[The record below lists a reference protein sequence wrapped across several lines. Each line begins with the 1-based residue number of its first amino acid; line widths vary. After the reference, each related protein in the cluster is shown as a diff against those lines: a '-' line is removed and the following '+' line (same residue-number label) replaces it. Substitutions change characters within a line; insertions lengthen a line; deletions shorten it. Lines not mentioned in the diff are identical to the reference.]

1 MPSRKSP
8 GTRPPASVRRISR
21 GRSSSSRK
29 TSEPAPR
36 CSGQSVKSS
45 TRTPPASPLAPRMR
59 ATASRS
65 ALVGDDL
72 QLHVAAVA
80 RGHHAQQAADGVRD
94 PPVAPDHP
102 PHVALVDAERQRHL
116 VVLLLDL
123 DPDRVRVVDKGSRQ
137 VLEEL
142 LHASF
147 VSSASAASV
156 AASASAPSV
165 ASASG
170 GASGDAGSASDS
182 APVSAAAS
190 ATGSASSAVAASV

>member
-29 TSEPAPR
+29 TSDPASR
-36 CSGQSVKSS
+36 CSGQSVRSS

-65 ALVGDDL
+65 AFVGDDL
-72 QLHVAAVA
+72 QLHVAAVP

-102 PHVALVDAERQRHL
+102 PHVALIDAERQRYL

-123 DPDRVRVVDKGSRQ
+123 DPDRVRVVDEGSRQ

-156 AASASAPSV
+156 AASASALGV
-165 ASASG
+165 ASAG
-170 GASGDAGSASDS
+170 GASGDAGSAS
-182 APVSAAAS
+182 AS
-190 ATGSASSAVAASV
+190 ASASA